1 MRDRRVSLTMSK
13 YKALWHGT
21 LVRTIEFGLDMLV
34 MLFSLFTVVQI
45 NLLLRNG
52 QLPNY
57 ETLVA
62 TYWQGKWIFVAGYMV
77 IAALMFKIYNT
88 SVIFKTYTSTM
99 KNIVLALFFT
109 NAILILVAF
118 ILGNGESYIFN
129 PPLYAFAVV
138 GIELVIFTVFK
149 FFMFLI
155 FSKYNK
161 QTVIIIGPK
170 HEVDALAKQFLIN
183 KDHFKCVKF
192 LVYFEPGQ
200 DKVKKS
206 LYKYIDLVDCV
217 YVTQSLART
226 AKDEI
231 LNYASF
237 IHYKQVFIVP
247 EKYEITMMGSQ
258 LDRVDDTMVL
268 KSENMHLS
276 FEMRFL
282 KRTIDLVVSTLGLL
296 IMAVP
301 MLIVALIVKLQDG
314 GSVFYRQKRFKRNNK
329 PFYIL
334 KFRSMTEK
342 QTEADEQQKATAT
355 DARITPFGKFIRATR
370 LDELPQLINVFKGEM
385 SLVGPR
391 PLMESDINKGL
402 SENPDFRFRSNV
414 KPGVTGLAQIYGRND
429 TSTTE
434 RLRYDL
440 MYVRRCSLWLDIK
453 IVFQTFVVIMSREAG
468 LGRTKDNT
476 FDELLTKE
484 KKSLQKLDVKDYE
497 LYEIIDQETK

>member
-1 MRDRRVSLTMSK
+1 MSK

-149 FFMFLI
+149 FFTYLI
-155 FSKYNK
+155 FSKYNR
-161 QTVIIIGPK
+161 QSVIIIGPK
-170 HEVDALAKQFLIN
+170 YEVDDLAKQFYIN
-183 KDHFKCVKF
+183 KDHFKSVKF
-192 LVYFEPGQ
+192 LFYIESDTALKDSIFE
-200 DKVKKS
+200 
-206 LYKYIDLVDCV
+206 YINQVDCV
-217 YVTQSLART
+217 YVTQSLSKK
-226 AKDEI
+226 AKDTI
-231 LNYASF
+231 INYSTLT
-237 IHYKQVFIVP
+237 HYKQVFVVP
-247 EKYEITMMGSQ
+247 EVYEITMLGSKF
-258 LDRVDDTMVL
+258 DHIDDTMVL
-268 KSENMHLS
+268 QSENMHLS

-282 KRTIDLVVSTLGLL
+282 KRAIDLFVSTIGLL
-296 IMAVP
+296 IAGIP

-342 QTEADEQQKATAT
+342 QTKDDEQKLASAN
-355 DARITPFGKFIRATR
+355 DSRVTPFGKFIRATR

-391 PLMESDINKGL
+391 PFMESVVDEAM

-414 KPGVTGLAQIYGRND
+414 KPGITGLAQIYGRYD
-429 TSTTE
+429 TTPAE

-440 MYVRRCSLWLDIK
+440 LYIRKCSLWLDIK
-453 IVFQTFVVIMSREAG
+453 IVFLTIITIFSKEAG
-468 LGRTKDNT
+468 LGRSKNST
-476 FDELLTKE
+476 FSELLELE
-484 KKSLQKLDVKDYE
+484 KKELHKLPCSDYE
-497 LYEIIDQETK
+497 AYEIK